1 MFFFVLSDI
10 LLYNYCV
17 YIVCFEMTKKEYIL
31 RVLDKS
37 LPYWQ
42 WAAFIKEK
50 ILSEIVT
57 PEYIEETYQKCV
69 KAVDITLQQQ
79 NQSNAQQLSQYLASL
94 HEKEKVSQEADQ
106 RDIEN
111 LEKLLHTF

>member
-1 MFFFVLSDI
+1 MHFERGGYI
-10 LLYNYCV
+10 LEYV
-17 YIVCFEMTKKEYIL
+17 YFYYQEMTKKEYIL

-37 LPYWQ
+37 LPYWK

-50 ILSEIVT
+50 ILSETVS

-79 NQSNAQQLSQYLASL
+79 KQSNAQQLWQYLASL
-94 HEKEKVSQEADQ
+94 HEKERISQEADQ